1 MLNLAEYRK
10 RPALLADWLPWA
22 GLVAPG
28 IVLNKDGSFQRTA
41 RFRGPD
47 LDSATQGE
55 LIATSARL
63 NNALRRLGSGWAL
76 FVEAERREAA
86 GYPESSFPEALSW
99 LVDEERRA
107 AFEEDA
113 SHFES
118 RYHLTLLYLPP
129 EEAKARAAGLLYERP
144 GTDVQDGS
152 GASDGT
158 DWKSRLEAFVSE
170 TERFL
175 GLLEGV
181 MPEIDWLDDAQTLT
195 HLHGC
200 VSTRRHAVAMPQMP
214 MHLDALLADEPLTG
228 GLAPMLGGRHLR
240 VLTVRGFPTSTWPGL
255 LDDLNRLGFAYRWS
269 TRFLCLDKA
278 EAEKELVRLR
288 RQWFAKRKNIVAL
301 LRETIF
307 QQESPLVDSDASN
320 KAADADAA
328 LQELGSDQ
336 VAFGY
341 VTATVTVLE
350 ADAAAADE
358 KLRAVERTIQGR
370 GFVTIPE
377 TLNAVEAWLSSI
389 PGHVYA
395 NVRQPIVSTLN
406 LAHMMP
412 VSAVWAGPERNAHLD
427 GPPLIVTRTDGAT
440 PFRLVTHIG
449 DVGHTLVVGPTG
461 MGKSVLLATLALQF
475 RRYAGSRILAFDMG
489 RSMRATVLGLGGEH
503 YDLGADG
510 EIAFQP
516 LARIDQDGYRTWAAE
531 WVEGRLRQEGLEVG
545 PAEREMVWSA
555 LASLAT
561 APLEQRTMTG
571 LAVLLQS
578 NALRQALAPYVL
590 GGAHGRL
597 LDADRDRLGASSI
610 QCFEMEELMHSKA
623 AVLAVLGYLF
633 ARFEERFD
641 GAPTLLILD
650 EAWLFLDDPVFA
662 ARIRQW
668 LKTLRKKNVSVIFA
682 TQSLADIQNSSIAP
696 AIVESCASRIFLPNP
711 QATEPQIRVIYEGFG
726 LNRRQIEIVATA
738 QPKRDYYYQSRL
750 GNRVFELGL
759 GPVALAFAG
768 AASPEDQ
775 REIDRVQASVLASP
789 FARMPSVFA
798 AAWLRH
804 RGLGWAADLIPSFP
818 SASPSLSSTPQEKS
832 P

>member
-1 MLNLAEYRK
+1 MISLLEYRR
-10 RPALLADWLPWA
+10 RPSLLADWLPWA

-28 IVLNKDGSFQRTA
+28 VALNKDGSFQRTA

-47 LDSATQGE
+47 LDSATRGE
-55 LIATSARL
+55 LVATSARL

-86 GYPESSFPEALSW
+86 DYPASVFPEPLSW

-118 RYHLTLLYLPP
+118 SFHLTLLYLPP
-129 EEAKARAAGLLYERP
+129 EETRAKASHLLYENRDTE
-144 GTDVQDGS
+144 GV
-152 GASDGT
+152 
-158 DWKSRLEAFVSE
+158 DWRQRLDAFVTES
-170 TERFL
+170 ERFL
-175 GLLEGV
+175 GLLDGV
-181 MPEIDWLDDAQTLT
+181 MPEVGWLDDGQTLT
-195 HLHGC
+195 YLRAC
-200 VSTRRHAVAMPQMP
+200 VSTRRHAVAVPEVP
-214 MHLDALLADEPLTG
+214 MHLDALLADESLTG
-228 GLAPMLGGRHLR
+228 GLAPMLGTQHLR
-240 VLTVRGFPTSTWPGL
+240 VLTVRGFPTSTWPGI
-255 LDDLNRLGFAYRWS
+255 LDDLNRLGFAYRWCN
-269 TRFLCLDKA
+269 RFLCLDKA
-278 EAEKELVRLR
+278 EAVKELIRLR

-307 QQESPLVDSDASN
+307 QQETLLVDSDASN

-341 VTATVTVLE
+341 VTATVTVLD
-350 ADAAAADE
+350 ADATAADE

-389 PGHVYA
+389 PGHAYA

-412 VSAVWAGPERNAHLD
+412 LSAVWAGQERNAHLN

-475 RRYAGSRILAFDMG
+475 RRYPGSRILAFDMG
-489 RSMRATVLGLGGEH
+489 RSIRATILGLGGEH
-503 YDLGADG
+503 YDLGKGAEEGG

-516 LARIDQDGYRTWAAE
+516 LARIDREGYRGWASE
-531 WVEGRLRQEGLEVG
+531 WIEGRLRHEGVAVG
-545 PAEREMVWSA
+545 PPEKDAVWSA
-555 LASLAT
+555 LNSLAS
-561 APLEQRTMTG
+561 APVEQRTMTG
-571 LAVLLQS
+571 LSVLLQS
-578 NALRQALAPYVL
+578 NALRQALQPYVL

-597 LDADRDRLGASSI
+597 LDADHDRMGSADV
-610 QCFEMEELMHSKA
+610 QGFEMEELMHSKA
-623 AVLAVLGYLF
+623 ATQAVLSYLF
-633 ARFEERFD
+633 ARFDERFD

-650 EAWLFLDDPVFA
+650 EAWLFLDDALFA

-682 TQSLADIQNSSIAP
+682 TQSLADIKGSTIAP
-696 AIVESCASRIFLPNP
+696 AVVESCASRIFLPNP
-711 QATEPQIRVIYEGFG
+711 QATEPQIRVIYESFG
-726 LNRRQIEIVATA
+726 LNSRQIEIVATA

-750 GNRVFELGL
+750 GNRVFDLGL
-759 GPVALAFAG
+759 GPVALAFA
-768 AASPEDQ
+768 AASSPEDQ
-775 REIDRVQASVLASP
+775 RAMDALVSTSGSSGFAS
-789 FARMPSVFA
+789 
-798 AAWLRH
+798 AWLRH
-804 RGLGWAADLIPSFP
+804 RGVDWAADLIPSFL
-818 SASPSLSSTPQEKS
+818 SISST
-832 P
+832 